1 MKLTFIFLLV
11 FIFKG
16 LNSQKV
22 SEVSIQITDGI
33 LSAELSEVNKK
44 YLIIFVAGSGP
55 TDRDGNNPNMKNN
68 SLKMLSDSL
77 VSRGFSTLRID
88 KRGVAKSLIANI
100 KEETLRFDTFV
111 CDLSNWI
118 DTMNVKGFQNIMLLG
133 HSEGSLVS
141 IITSLNNKRVKGL
154 ISIAGA
160 GTSADSIILTQ
171 MKTQPSQIQE
181 LVANY
186 LDTLKKSQLLIN
198 VPLYLYALFR
208 PSVQPYMISWIKYNP
223 SIEISKLKIPIL
235 ILQGDNDLQVSIED
249 AKKLKDNNKSAKL
262 EILEST
268 NHVLKVVKDPIE
280 NQRSYTDSSFP
291 LNPKI
296 ADKINEFIFDIK

>member
-88 KRGVAKSLIANI
+88 KRGVAKSLVANI

-111 CDLSNWI
+111 MDLSSWI
-118 DTMNVKGFQNIMLLG
+118 DIMNVKGFQNIMLLG
-133 HSEGSLVS
+133 HSEGSLIS
-141 IITSLNNKRVKGL
+141 IIASLNNKRVKGL

-160 GTSADSIILTQ
+160 GTSADSILLTQ

>member
-1 MKLTFIFLLV
+1 
-11 FIFKG
+11 
-16 LNSQKV
+16 
-22 SEVSIQITDGI
+22 
-33 LSAELSEVNKK
+33 
-44 YLIIFVAGSGP
+44 
-55 TDRDGNNPNMKNN
+55 
-68 SLKMLSDSL
+68 
-77 VSRGFSTLRID
+77 
-88 KRGVAKSLIANI
+88 
-100 KEETLRFDTFV
+100 
-111 CDLSNWI
+111 
-118 DTMNVKGFQNIMLLG
+118 
-133 HSEGSLVS
+133 
-141 IITSLNNKRVKGL
+141 
-154 ISIAGA
+154 
-160 GTSADSIILTQ
+160 

>member
-88 KRGVAKSLIANI
+88 KRGVAKSLVANI
-100 KEETLRFDTFV
+100 KRR
-111 CDLSNWI
+111 N
-118 DTMNVKGFQNIMLLG
+118 
-133 HSEGSLVS
+133 
-141 IITSLNNKRVKGL
+141 
-154 ISIAGA
+154 
-160 GTSADSIILTQ
+160 
-171 MKTQPSQIQE
+171 
-181 LVANY
+181 
-186 LDTLKKSQLLIN
+186 
-198 VPLYLYALFR
+198 
-208 PSVQPYMISWIKYNP
+208 
-223 SIEISKLKIPIL
+223 LKI
-235 ILQGDNDLQVSIED
+235 
-249 AKKLKDNNKSAKL
+249 
-262 EILEST
+262 
-268 NHVLKVVKDPIE
+268 
-280 NQRSYTDSSFP
+280 
-291 LNPKI
+291 
-296 ADKINEFIFDIK
+296 

>member
-88 KRGVAKSLIANI
+88 KRGVAKSLVANI

-111 CDLSNWI
+111 MDLSSWI
-118 DTMNVKGFQNIMLLG
+118 DIMNVKGFQNIMLLG
-133 HSEGSLVS
+133 HSEGSLIS
-141 IITSLNNKRVKGL
+141 IIASLNNKRVKGL

-160 GTSADSIILTQ
+160 GTSADSILLTQ

-268 NHVLKVVKDPIE
+268 NHVLKEVKDPIE

>member
-88 KRGVAKSLIANI
+88 KRGVAKSLVANI

-111 CDLSNWI
+111 MDLSSWI
-118 DTMNVKGFQNIMLLG
+118 DIMNVKGFQNIMLLG
-133 HSEGSLVS
+133 HSEGSLIS
-141 IITSLNNKRVKGL
+141 IIASLNNKRVKGL

-160 GTSADSIILTQ
+160 GTSADSILLTQ

-186 LDTLKKSQLLIN
+186 LYCKRDKFPQQLT
-198 VPLYLYALFR
+198 VCR
-208 PSVQPYMISWIKYNP
+208 
-223 SIEISKLKIPIL
+223 
-235 ILQGDNDLQVSIED
+235 
-249 AKKLKDNNKSAKL
+249 
-262 EILEST
+262 
-268 NHVLKVVKDPIE
+268 
-280 NQRSYTDSSFP
+280 
-291 LNPKI
+291 
-296 ADKINEFIFDIK
+296 